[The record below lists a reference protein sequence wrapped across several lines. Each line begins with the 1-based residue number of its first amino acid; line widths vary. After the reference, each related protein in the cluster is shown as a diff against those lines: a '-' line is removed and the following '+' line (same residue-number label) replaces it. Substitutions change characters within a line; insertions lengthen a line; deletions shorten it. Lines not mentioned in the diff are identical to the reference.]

1 MIDVIYP
8 PNSILP
14 ESNYEG
20 QKRHAHARLRS
31 PHKTPFLVILV
42 LFAFYQISIIHFTI
56 YLCDRF

>member
-31 PHKTPFLVILV
+31 PHKTPFLLFSFCLPFTPDQPHRILT
-42 LFAFYQISIIHFTI
+42 FDQSSG
-56 YLCDRF
+56 